1 MKHTRDDSTVFL
13 VRAVTRAM
21 RRRFDRNLAAAG
33 FKFTHDQWAVLIT
46 LWNRD
51 GQTQKDL
58 GYITM
63 MGKVNITRLIDG
75 MEKEGWIIRRT
86 DDEDR
91 RQRRI
96 LITAGGKA
104 LYRDLLPTIKNTL
117 REAEKNVDNAALK
130 TFKNVLRQMMRNLT
144 D

>member
-1 MKHTRDDSTVFL
+1 
-13 VRAVTRAM
+13 
-21 RRRFDRNLAAAG
+21 
-33 FKFTHDQWAVLIT
+33 
-46 LWNRD
+46 
-51 GQTQKDL
+51 
-58 GYITM
+58 M

-75 MEKEGWIIRRT
+75 MEKEGWIIRRP